1 MELKKDSL
9 GRSKRRRST
18 GKKIALLSRKEGFED
33 GFLGFLILIF
43 RVFVFYI
50 LSKHLV
56 AGNLFIP
63 RNNITDH
70 IKKQYIIK
78 TLHTQNINH
87 PFPMHIR

>member
-50 LSKHLV
+50 LS
-56 AGNLFIP
+56 
-63 RNNITDH
+63 NILLLETYFS
-70 IKKQYIIK
+70 QEII
-78 TLHTQNINH
+78 
-87 PFPMHIR
+87 

>member
-1 MELKKDSL
+1 MNMDVLIILILIEILMLVIIWSNILMELKKDSL

-50 LSKHLV
+50 LS
-56 AGNLFIP
+56 
-63 RNNITDH
+63 NILLLETYFS
-70 IKKQYIIK
+70 QEII
-78 TLHTQNINH
+78 
-87 PFPMHIR
+87 